1 MRGKA
6 VADLD
11 DTLLWG
17 ITPAYAG
24 KSKYVHHRQVK
35 TVDHPRVCGEKIDQV
50 RPDGV
55 VAGSPPRVRGK
66 ALAVSAHAFKCRI
79 TPACAGKSSSTIC
92 CVRHYEDH
100 PRVCGEK
107 MSFRSWIVSGLGSP
121 PRMRGK
127 EEFACSDGS
136 QVGITPAYAGKRRF
150 QFIGRRV
157 YEDHPRVCGEKL
169 TTFDSGKLI
178 PGSPPRM
185 RGKVTHGYSAKPV
198 CRITPAYAGKRSTG
212 VQGPRPL

>member
-1 MRGKA
+1 MCGEKIFCPFGGVEKWGITPACAGKSIINQTIHYHTCGSPPRMRGKEPFA
-6 VADLD
+6 KMSLKP
-11 DTLLWG
+11 G
-17 ITPAYAG
+17 RITPAYAG
-24 KSKYVHHRQVK
+24 KS
-35 TVDHPRVCGEKIDQV
+35 T
-50 RPDGV
+50 
-55 VAGSPPRVRGK
+55 S
-66 ALAVSAHAFKCRI
+66 LSATKWQ
-79 TPACAGKSSSTIC
+79 KK
-92 CVRHYEDH
+92 DH

-127 EEFACSDGS
+127 AVKLYVTSAS
-136 QVGITPAYAGKRRF
+136 SRITPAYAGKRRF

>member
-1 MRGKA
+1 MPRPATLCTDHPRVCGEKIHALLCVPASYGSPPRVRGKGLGQSAVRSAHRITPAYAGKSSTATRAARSTGDHPRICGEKQKSSGAGLRKWGSPPPRVRGKA

-79 TPACAGKSSSTIC
+79 TPACAGKSDYPN
-92 CVRHYEDH
+92 CV
-100 PRVCGEK
+100 
-107 MSFRSWIVSGLGSP
+107 
-121 PRMRGK
+121 
-127 EEFACSDGS
+127 
-136 QVGITPAYAGKRRF
+136 
-150 QFIGRRV
+150 
-157 YEDHPRVCGEKL
+157 
-169 TTFDSGKLI
+169 
-178 PGSPPRM
+178 
-185 RGKVTHGYSAKPV
+185 
-198 CRITPAYAGKRSTG
+198 
-212 VQGPRPL
+212 